1 MSSMDSLVTAVR
13 RCIVPAQVLWSPGRG
28 IPPRKQEPFT
38 VLDINDAGIRIDK
51 LGQPI
56 LFQHIEYAI
65 HRIANWGNIV
75 PIGSRQGWAEHET
88 LEWALQ
94 VARGNNTRTATY
106 VAPIL
111 VETGLARYV
120 MLDRQKGIA
129 L

>member
-1 MSSMDSLVTAVR
+1 MDSLVSAIR
-13 RCIVPAQVLWSPGRG
+13 RSIVPGQVLWSPGRG
-28 IPPRKQEPFT
+28 IPAKKQEPFT
-38 VLDINDAGIRIDK
+38 VLLINDAGVRIDK

-56 LFQHIEYAI
+56 SFQHIEYAM
-65 HRIANWGNIV
+65 HRIADWGGTV
-75 PIGSRQGWAEHET
+75 PIGSRQGWADHET

-111 VETGLARYV
+111 VETSLARYV
-120 MLDRQKGIA
+120 MLGRQKAIT